1 MKTLPIKGIPAP
13 QVFEDLETLRKN
25 DVDWRNGRVF
35 SLAYYAGA
43 EAIAVAEDAY
53 RRLSGENALS
63 TDAFPSLRIMQSDVL
78 SMVGPWLGFLKRWR
92 GEILLQAAMGR

>member
-13 QVFEDLETLRKN
+13 QVFDDLESLRKN

-43 EAIAVAEDAY
+43 
-53 RRLSGENALS
+53 
-63 TDAFPSLRIMQSDVL
+63 
-78 SMVGPWLGFLKRWR
+78 
-92 GEILLQAAMGR
+92 